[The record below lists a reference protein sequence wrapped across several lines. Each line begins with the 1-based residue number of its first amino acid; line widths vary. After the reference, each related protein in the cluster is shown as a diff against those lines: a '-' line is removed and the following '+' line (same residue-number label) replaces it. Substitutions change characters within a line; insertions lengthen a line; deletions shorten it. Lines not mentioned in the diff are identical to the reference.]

1 MPGKVNPVIPEVVN
15 EVCYAIIGND
25 LTVTM
30 AAEAGVFELNAM
42 EPIIALSLLQSA
54 HLLGNACTALAEKCV
69 RGITANRERCR
80 RYVEDSI
87 GIVTALNPVL
97 GYDRSASVA
106 EEALRTG
113 GRVYDLVLARGWLT
127 REQLDDLLRPEEMTH
142 PRQIPQL

>member
-1 MPGKVNPVIPEVVN
+1 
-15 EVCYAIIGND
+15 
-25 LTVTM
+25 M

-54 HLLGNACTALAEKCV
+54 HLLQNACTALTEKCV

-80 RYVEDSI
+80 RYVENSI

-106 EEALRTG
+106 EEALQTG
-113 GRVYDLVLARGWLT
+113 GSVYALVLARGWLT
-127 REQLDDLLRPEEMTH
+127 REQLDDLLRPEDMTH
-142 PRQIPQL
+142 PRQIPQT